1 MEYPSDTISAI
12 TRFLFIG
19 EKKEN
24 LKRSDLVIVLGNEM
38 IEGTIAEV
46 NDMYRKGIIAGD
58 AAIILTG
65 ATGTLNAGERC
76 ECDRMYECAV
86 EKYNMPSE
94 LFHKDNRATNTYLN
108 FLYSKEIIDELGG
121 MDKFS
126 LILCIGKA
134 FLMRRASMYA
144 AKLEYP
150 QEKMQYYGTV
160 DTQGKN
166 IGADSWWKSEDA
178 INRVMAEIERIGKYY
193 AGGDLSI
200 F

>member
-24 LKRSDLVIVLGNEM
+24 IKKSDLVIVLGNEM
-38 IEGTIAEV
+38 IEGTISEL
-46 NDMYRKGIIAGD
+46 NDMYRKEIIASD

-76 ECDRMYECAV
+76 ECERMYECAV
-86 EKYNMPSE
+86 EIYKMPSE
-94 LFHKDNRATNTYLN
+94 LFHMDNRATNTYQN
-108 FLYSKEIIDELGG
+108 FMYSKEIIEKIGG
-121 MDKFS
+121 MDSFS
-126 LILCIGKA
+126 SILCIGKA
-134 FLMRRASMYA
+134 FLMRRAYMYA

-150 QEKMQYYGTV
+150 SEKMQYYGTV

-193 AGGDLSI
+193 AGGHLSI